1 MVVYSTPLLLWE
13 HKPDTLIKN
22 FHSSMTSLASK
33 FTFHLYA
40 LTADFLQL
48 LSYDTPRET
57 KTSNRGYCSLEEL
70 EDICKVLNI

>member
-1 MVVYSTPLLLWE
+1 
-13 HKPDTLIKN
+13 
-22 FHSSMTSLASK
+22 MTSLASK

-70 EDICKVLNI
+70 EDICKVLNIWNSSQRPPLFSLIQIFDE